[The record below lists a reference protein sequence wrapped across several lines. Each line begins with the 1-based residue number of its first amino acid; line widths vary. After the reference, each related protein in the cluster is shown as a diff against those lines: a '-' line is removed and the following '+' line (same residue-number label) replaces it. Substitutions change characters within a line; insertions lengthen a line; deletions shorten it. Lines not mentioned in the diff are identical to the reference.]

1 MTMDLQLSEEHR
13 AFRDSVE
20 RFVAAEM
27 PKDWARDLERKE
39 DSYPFEL
46 WDKFTEGGFHA
57 IGIAEEYGGAGGDI
71 MMQVL
76 LARALSRPLAG
87 LAWLW
92 GITSFAGAKSIG
104 LYGSEEQKRRFLPE
118 IAAGRLRAA
127 ISLTEPGG
135 GTDVLG
141 AMRTNAE
148 KVDGGWVIN
157 GEKIWSSQ
165 SHVADYLL
173 LLARSDKNVQKNHH
187 GLTLFWIP
195 RTSAGITIT
204 PLAKLGMRSMGSCS
218 VYLENVFVPDD
229 LVLGEPGNAWYH
241 MLPTLNNERLLM
253 SAFCLGYIDGVLED
267 ALDYAKQRKAFGRTI
282 GQFQI
287 IQHYIADIK
296 IAQYQIE
303 CMLMDSAWKACN
315 GQATVLESTV
325 LKVAAAEASNRCAD
339 LGIQIL
345 GGMGYSAETDM
356 QRYWRDSRLQR
367 IGPISDEMARNIIA
381 EQLGLPRSF

>member
-1 MTMDLQLSEEHR
+1 MDLELSDEHR
-13 AFRDSVE
+13 AFREMAE

-27 PKDWARDLERKE
+27 PKAWARELERQE
-39 DSYPFEL
+39 ESYPFEL
-46 WDKFTEGGFHA
+46 WDKFTKGGFHG
-57 IGIAEEYGGAGGDI
+57 IGIAEEYGGMGGDFI
-71 MMQVL
+71 TQVL
-76 LARALSRPLAG
+76 LARALARTLGG

-104 LYGSEEQKRRFLPE
+104 IYGNEEQKRRFLPE

-127 ISLTEPGG
+127 ISFTEPDG

-141 AMRTNAE
+141 AMRTVAV
-148 KVDGGWVIN
+148 KVSGGWTIN
-157 GEKIWSSQ
+157 GQKMWSSQ

-173 LLARSDKNVQKNHH
+173 VLARTNKNPEKNHR
-187 GLTLFWIP
+187 GLTLFWVP
-195 RTSAGITIT
+195 RETPGIRIT
-204 PLAKLGMRSMGSCS
+204 PLSKLGMRSMGSCS
-218 VYLENVFVPDD
+218 VFFENVFVPDE
-229 LVLGEPGNAWYH
+229 LLLGEPNQAWY
-241 MLPTLNNERLLM
+241 MLLPTLNNERLLM

-267 ALDYAKQRKAFGRTI
+267 ALEYALQRKAFGRPI
-282 GQFQI
+282 GQFQA

-303 CMLMDSAWKACN
+303 CMLMDCAWKS
-315 GQATVLESTV
+315 TVGKASIVESTA
-325 LKVAAAEASNRCAD
+325 LKVAAAEQSNKCAD
-339 LGIQIL
+339 MGIQIL

-367 IGPISDEMARNIIA
+367 IGPITDEMARNIIA